1 MFKPELT
8 KQDVEII
15 KEKIYLT
22 EMQQR
27 ILEYRMKE
35 YSIAK
40 MSILEHVSER
50 TISRE
55 ITKLKKKIINNV

>member
-8 KQDVEII
+8 KQDIETI
-15 KEKIYLT
+15 KQKIYLT
-22 EMQQR
+22 EIQQR